1 MKAIPAYLF
10 WLAVAVILYTYFL
23 YPMILFFCYALAQLR
38 RDLGYL
44 LVRRDR
50 RSASF
55 AFDELP
61 GVSFLIPVH
70 NEQQVLA
77 DKLANLR
84 ELDYPRDKL
93 QVVFVSDGS
102 TDRTN
107 EILGGLTDPN
117 IETLV
122 LLTRGGKSVALNH
135 AVARAQHNILIFS
148 DGSTLFAPDAV
159 QKLVRHFVD
168 SSVGAVCG
176 ALRFRASVESQQ
188 TEGIYWKYESMLRLM
203 EARLGITLTAS
214 GAIYA
219 IRRNAFIPLSPNVI
233 LDDFIIPMNVRK
245 CGYRVLYD
253 PEAVATD
260 VAPNTIA
267 GEFARRVRLAMGS
280 FRAFWDLT
288 RVPLDISTRLAFYSH
303 KVLRWT
309 VPWFLIVLLVS
320 NLVLA
325 NRPFYKIVLLF
336 QLAFY
341 LWAGLGFLFRERARR
356 FRFASLGYF
365 LLAMNLAFLVGF
377 VRSLVST
384 EKAIWQRSE

>member
-1 MKAIPAYLF
+1 MRAIPVYFF
-10 WLAVAVILYTYFL
+10 WVAVAVVLYTYFL
-23 YPMILFFCYALAQLR
+23 YPIILFSCYAVAQLR
-38 RDLGYL
+38 SDLGYL
-44 LVRRDR
+44 LTRSDR

-61 GVSFLIPVH
+61 GVSFLIPAH

-84 ELDYPRDKL
+84 EVDYPRDKL

-107 EILGGLTDPN
+107 EILEGATDPN
-117 IETLV
+117 FETLV
-122 LLTRGGKSVALNH
+122 LLRRGGKSAALNH
-135 AVARAQHNILIFS
+135 AVGRAQHNILVFS
-148 DGSTLFAPDAV
+148 DASTLFAPDAV

-176 ALRFRASVESQQ
+176 ALRFHASVESQQ
-188 TEGIYWKYESMLRLM
+188 TEGVYWKYESMLRLM
-203 EARLGITLTAS
+203 EARMGITLTAS

-219 IRRNAFIPLSPNVI
+219 IRRNAFIPLSPNVV

-253 PEAVATD
+253 PEAVATEI
-260 VAPNTIA
+260 APNTVA

-280 FRAFWDLT
+280 FRSFWDLT

-320 NLVLA
+320 NLFLA
-325 NRPFYKIVLLF
+325 TRPFYKIAFLF

-341 LWAGLGFLFRERARR
+341 LWAGLGYLFRERVRR
-356 FRFASLGYF
+356 FRFALLGYF

-377 VRSLVST
+377 VRSLLSS
-384 EKAIWQRSE
+384 EEAIWQRVE